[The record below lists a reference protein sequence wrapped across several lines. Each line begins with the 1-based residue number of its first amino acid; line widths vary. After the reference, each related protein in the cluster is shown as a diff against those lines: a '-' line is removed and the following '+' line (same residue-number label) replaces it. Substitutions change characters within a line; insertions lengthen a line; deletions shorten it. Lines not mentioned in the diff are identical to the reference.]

1 MKMRGLFALTLGL
14 GVALSGCASG
24 GGGGGGGGGGVTTA
38 AGPTG
43 SGANLLTQGARPRE
57 TDNTDAA
64 EEALEAAYEAL
75 EAQNEP
81 LAQQQF
87 QAAMT
92 AAQAA
97 ITEDAT
103 NPFGYRL
110 AGEAAVGLEDYPQ
123 AAQHL
128 DRAVEMRPVYDLEV
142 APIRENAYI
151 ALYSDAIPLLQSSD
165 YMGAAAILENAQLI
179 YPRRAEAV
187 ITLAQIYAQ
196 ERQHDQAVQKIDEA
210 IAFLESDAMA
220 DVDSATAAQWR
231 TDAGDLPLMRGQV
244 LADAGRFEEAIT
256 TYRQV
261 AAADPSNIAVQ
272 QDIAAILMT
281 MGREQEA
288 IAEYERLLNLPG
300 LTNTDYYRIG
310 VGFYNTE
317 DYARA
322 AQAFERAA
330 TASARDRDALEM
342 WARSLH
348 LDSAYTAVGPVAER
362 WIELDPSSQ
371 IALSVYAQATN
382 NAGNPQQ
389 AASIMQR
396 VESLIVTVDDLEMQ
410 RGGTS
415 AVVNGSVANRSLQAG
430 DRVTLTFTFYSTA
443 GTALGTATHQAT
455 VGGMSEKQSF
465 SVQFTGNQEVGG
477 YSYQVARG

>member
-1 MKMRGLFALTLGL
+1 MEMRGLFALTLGL

-24 GGGGGGGGGGVTTA
+24 GGGGGGGGGGVTTT

-75 EAQNEP
+75 EAQNEAV
-81 LAQQQF
+81 AQQQF
-87 QAAMT
+87 QAALT
-92 AAQAA
+92 AGQAA

-110 AGEAAVGLEDYPQ
+110 AGEAAVGLEDYPLATQ
-123 AAQHL
+123 LL

-151 ALYSDAIPLLQSSD
+151 NLYSEAIPLLQSAE

-196 ERQHDQAVQKIDEA
+196 ERQHDQAIEKIDEA
-210 IAFLESDAMA
+210 IAFLASPVMA

-231 TDAGDLPLMRGQV
+231 SDAGNLPLMRGQV
-244 LADAGRFEEAIT
+244 LADAGRFEEAIA
-256 TYRQV
+256 TYRQI
-261 AAADPSNIAVQ
+261 AAEDPSNIAVQ

-281 MGREQEA
+281 TGREQEA
-288 IAEYERLLNLPG
+288 LVEYERLLGRPG

-317 DYARA
+317 DYTRA

-330 TASARDRDALEM
+330 TASSRDRDALEM

-362 WIELDPSSQ
+362 WLELDPSSQ

-382 NAGNPQQ
+382 NAGNAQQ
-389 AASIMQR
+389 AATIMRR
-396 VESLIVTVDDLEMQ
+396 VESLIVTVDDLEMR

-430 DRVTLTFTFYSTA
+430 DRVTLTFTFYNT
-443 GTALGTATHQAT
+443 GGQPIGTATHQAT
-455 VGGMSEKQSF
+455 VQAAGEKQTF
-465 SVQFTGNQEVGG
+465 AVEFTGNQEVAG
-477 YSYQVARG
+477 YSYQVSR